1 VDVIITTAR
10 LGHFFTE
17 VGRPGELGLAPPTA
31 DDVARFVQIAQRY
44 GYRLGTEEDNLAV
57 GITLPP
63 LSGRPSERTDQHALA
78 RDCLRN
84 GPRRRRPGSPNI
96 DNLIYIKMNLDDRH
110 TYT

>member
-1 VDVIITTAR
+1 VSSA
-10 LGHFFTE
+10 
-17 VGRPGELGLAPPTA
+17 LAPPTA

-57 GITLPP
+57 GITLHP
-63 LSGRPSERTDQHALA
+63 LPSRPSERTDQHALA

-84 GPRRRRPGSPNI
+84 GPRRRRTGSPNI
-96 DNLIYIKMNLDDRH
+96 DNLICNKINLDDGH

>member
-1 VDVIITTAR
+1 MIITTAR